1 MRTGLNSQRAVI
13 LEGVDPYQSGPGK
26 CQGSSFCEPFL
37 SSAAFDLPAT
47 NTFSAQGKNV
57 FRGPGQWTWDMGIF
71 KNFPSERFNVQLRW
85 EFFNIF
91 NNVRLGLPHNTLIDP
106 RFGVF
111 TVAGKPRI
119 GQVALKI
126 SF

>member
-1 MRTGLNSQRAVI
+1 
-13 LEGVDPYQSGPGK
+13 
-26 CQGSSFCEPFL
+26 
-37 SSAAFDLPAT
+37 
-47 NTFSAQGKNV
+47 
-57 FRGPGQWTWDMGIF
+57 MGIF

-91 NNVRLGLPHNTLIDP
+91 NNVRLALPHNTLRDP
-106 RFGVF
+106 RFGVI

-119 GQVALKI
+119 GQVALKV